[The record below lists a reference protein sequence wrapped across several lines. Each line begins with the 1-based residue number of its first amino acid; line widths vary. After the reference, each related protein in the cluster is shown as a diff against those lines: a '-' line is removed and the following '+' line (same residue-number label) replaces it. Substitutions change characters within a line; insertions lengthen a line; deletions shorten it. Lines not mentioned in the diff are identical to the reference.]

1 VRSPLVRKNAR
12 RCNRSPGRSVEVQ
25 KISERSVGFLTQNI
39 YLLVIC
45 YEHAP
50 GWSLP
55 DPNKLTF
62 PILTL
67 LKTAKPKPTRKGQV
81 RNAEVF
87 RAAARLM
94 VEKGYGG
101 TSISDIAQA
110 VGMTKAGLYHH
121 IAGKQDMLFQ
131 ILIHAMDGVERDV
144 IEPVK
149 QVEDPEERL
158 REIIRLHL
166 RRLFEN
172 GLEFAIL
179 FPEHRHLEP
188 AQQEAVVRRAKNYL
202 GLICEAM
209 RELADQAKLQDLD
222 IDIAAVHILQTIAG
236 IARWYTKDTGV
247 SEDHLVEQTV
257 KFNMSA
263 ILK

>member
-1 VRSPLVRKNAR
+1 M
-12 RCNRSPGRSVEVQ
+12 
-25 KISERSVGFLTQNI
+25 
-39 YLLVIC
+39 
-45 YEHAP
+45 
-50 GWSLP
+50 
-55 DPNKLTF
+55 
-62 PILTL
+62 TL
-67 LKTAKPKPTRKGQV
+67 LNLAEPKPTRKGPAS
-81 RNAEVF
+81 NAEVF

-94 VEKGYGG
+94 VQKGYGA

-121 IAGKQDMLFQ
+121 ITGKEDLLFQ

-172 GLEFAIL
+172 GLEFALL
-179 FPEHRHLEP
+179 FPERRHLEP
-188 AQQEAVVRRAKNYL
+188 AQQDAVVQRGKNYL
-202 GLICEAM
+202 GLICVALS
-209 RELADQAKLQDLD
+209 ELADQGKLRDLD
-222 IDIAAVHILQTIAG
+222 IYIAAVHILQIITG
-236 IARWYTKDTGV
+236 VARWCTKDTGI

-257 KFNMSA
+257 NFGLSA
-263 ILK
+263 VLKR